1 MRELSYSLNVGA
13 SFGESSE
20 DSSNISSILHGDDSE
35 LVFFIDP
42 DEESLLIV
50 MEDASALW
58 PFSVEITSL
67 QESVSLFKEEVI
79 VNELLSLCLA

>member
-1 MRELSYSLNVGA
+1 MRELSYSFNVGA
-13 SFGESSE
+13 SLGESSE
-20 DSSNISSILHGDDSE
+20 DGSNVSTILHGYDSE
-35 LVFFIDP
+35 LILLVNP

-79 VNELLSLCLA
+79 VNELLSLSLA